1 MEYWMGE
8 SLAILF
14 FKPSLSF
21 LGYEAIVYQAN
32 PQRCD
37 KISDPRVRQDLQ
49 LGLPRILQPGGRF
62 LERRV
67 RIAGMA
73 HELGRSVR
81 ETPHELLDALTCQL
95 PGLRNPAKI
104 IGAGN
109 TCMRCLFTG
118 IARQQLQPARL
129 HA

>member
-37 KISDPRVRQDLQ
+37 KISNPRVRQDLE
-49 LGLPRILQPGGRF
+49 LGLPRILQPCGRF
-62 LERRV
+62 LQRRIGV
-67 RIAGMA
+67 AGVA
-73 HELGRSVR
+73 NQFGRPIGKTFD
-81 ETPHELLDALTCQL
+81 EMFNAFAGQL
-95 PGLRNPAKI
+95 SGL
-104 IGAGN
+104 
-109 TCMRCLFTG
+109 C
-118 IARQQLQPARL
+118 
-129 HA
+129 